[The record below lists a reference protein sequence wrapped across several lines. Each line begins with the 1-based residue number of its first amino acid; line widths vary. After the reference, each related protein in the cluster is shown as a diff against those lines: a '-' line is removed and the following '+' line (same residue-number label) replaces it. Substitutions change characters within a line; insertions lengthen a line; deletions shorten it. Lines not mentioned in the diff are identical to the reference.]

1 MRTFSLLACTALLS
15 GAGLLGLSVV
25 GHAHPEHGGKGQ
37 PHAHADE
44 PHEISDAQKEKRLER
59 VIRQAERRQ
68 RNREQRSKDRRGH
81 LKKRLG
87 RHLKGA
93 DVTPNLVAELK
104 LHAERT
110 ALLRQIR
117 YVAATEKDYDSVVS
131 ADKVLARQN
140 SNHEAWWRTV
150 LRAARKKQ

>member
-1 MRTFSLLACTALLS
+1 MRTVSSFACTALLS
-15 GAGLLGLSVV
+15 CVGLFGFTMV
-25 GHAHPEHGGKGQ
+25 GHAHPEHAGKGQ
-37 PHAHADE
+37 PHEHADE
-44 PHEISDAQKEKRLER
+44 PGEITDAQKEKRLER
-59 VIRQAERRQ
+59 VIRQAERRL

-87 RHLKGA
+87 RHLKGG
-93 DVTPNLVAELK
+93 DLTPDLVAELK

-117 YVAATEKDYDSVVS
+117 YIGAQEKDYEAVVS

-150 LRAARKKQ
+150 LRAARKK